1 VNEKASDFAERTT
14 GDRDSWREDGWEHYA
29 DYGIVNE
36 TAISACD
43 ISGHCDWLS
52 DRCPQLFAWWS
63 PKENAQAISAA
74 TGMNC
79 TTEMLVDAHRRRRL
93 LELAYHQLCVRAF
106 GEQEEIALKMLV
118 PRPDGHFKGAPRP
131 DGHFK
136 GATIDIEKAL
146 QVLSRYCELMG
157 VDPATKL
164 PLRSELERLGM
175 KDVADIL
182 DKLEENPAASEEAPA
197 AERPKR
203 RKRKK

>member
-1 VNEKASDFAERTT
+1 M
-14 GDRDSWREDGWEHYA
+14 
-29 DYGIVNE
+29 
-36 TAISACD
+36 
-43 ISGHCDWLS
+43 
-52 DRCPQLFAWWS
+52 S
-63 PKENAQAISAA
+63 PGENAQAISAA

-118 PRPDGHFKGAPRP
+118 PRPDGHFKGA
-131 DGHFK
+131 
-136 GATIDIEKAL
+136 TIDIEKAL

-175 KDVADIL
+175 KDVADML

-197 AERPKR
+197 VERPKR